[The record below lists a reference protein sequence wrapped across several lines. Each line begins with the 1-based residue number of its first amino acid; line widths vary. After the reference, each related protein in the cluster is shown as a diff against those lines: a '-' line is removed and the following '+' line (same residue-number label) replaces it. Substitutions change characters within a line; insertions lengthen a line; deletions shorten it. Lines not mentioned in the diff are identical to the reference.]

1 MITIGTLKASVRLHR
16 DLLSSILSSTMAF
29 FDTTPVGRIIN
40 RFSKDMDEIDLM
52 IPTHLKDI
60 LSDLFSVL
68 GTLFVVCYSTPIIIA
83 IVIPLI
89 GIFLFIQTSYLATS
103 RNDLLVFLKKA
114 LMQGYQLVLNMLTSW
129 QHWFLNLFDLIL
141 VGLTTTFFVSVS
153 VHLPVYFLILEDK
166 GTKKNIWFIAFSNC
180 SYNMY
185 CLRQLRKY
193 SHTKMSMCLVL
204 KIIWKRRVPPSIL
217 FHFWN
222 HTTFRKFLKI
232 SCSRYMRT
240 PEFLVSL

>member
-103 RNDLLVFLKKA
+103 RNDLLVFWKSA
-114 LMQGYQLVLNMLTSW
+114 MQVYQLVLNMLKSW
-129 QHWFLNLFDLIL
+129 
-141 VGLTTTFFVSVS
+141 
-153 VHLPVYFLILEDK
+153 
-166 GTKKNIWFIAFSNC
+166 
-180 SYNMY
+180 
-185 CLRQLRKY
+185 
-193 SHTKMSMCLVL
+193 
-204 KIIWKRRVPPSIL
+204 
-217 FHFWN
+217 
-222 HTTFRKFLKI
+222 
-232 SCSRYMRT
+232 
-240 PEFLVSL
+240 

>member
-1 MITIGTLKASVRLHR
+1 
-16 DLLSSILSSTMAF
+16 MAF

-103 RNDLLVFLKKA
+103 RNDLLVFL
-114 LMQGYQLVLNMLTSW
+114 
-129 QHWFLNLFDLIL
+129 
-141 VGLTTTFFVSVS
+141 
-153 VHLPVYFLILEDK
+153 
-166 GTKKNIWFIAFSNC
+166 
-180 SYNMY
+180 
-185 CLRQLRKY
+185 
-193 SHTKMSMCLVL
+193 
-204 KIIWKRRVPPSIL
+204 
-217 FHFWN
+217 
-222 HTTFRKFLKI
+222 
-232 SCSRYMRT
+232 
-240 PEFLVSL
+240 

>member
-129 QHWFLNLFDLIL
+129 QHWFPNLFDLIL

-166 GTKKNIWFIAFSNC
+166 GTKKEHLIHCFF
-180 SYNMY
+180 
-185 CLRQLRKY
+185 
-193 SHTKMSMCLVL
+193 
-204 KIIWKRRVPPSIL
+204 
-217 FHFWN
+217 
-222 HTTFRKFLKI
+222 
-232 SCSRYMRT
+232 
-240 PEFLVSL
+240 

>member
-89 GIFLFIQTSYLATS
+89 GVFLFIQTSYLATS
-103 RNDLLVFLKKA
+103 RNDFVFSEKI
-114 LMQGYQLVLNMLTSW
+114 LMQGYQLVVILPTKLAT
-129 QHWFLNLFDLIL
+129 LI
-141 VGLTTTFFVSVS
+141 FK
-153 VHLPVYFLILEDK
+153 PI
-166 GTKKNIWFIAFSNC
+166 
-180 SYNMY
+180 
-185 CLRQLRKY
+185 
-193 SHTKMSMCLVL
+193 
-204 KIIWKRRVPPSIL
+204 
-217 FHFWN
+217 
-222 HTTFRKFLKI
+222 
-232 SCSRYMRT
+232 
-240 PEFLVSL
+240 